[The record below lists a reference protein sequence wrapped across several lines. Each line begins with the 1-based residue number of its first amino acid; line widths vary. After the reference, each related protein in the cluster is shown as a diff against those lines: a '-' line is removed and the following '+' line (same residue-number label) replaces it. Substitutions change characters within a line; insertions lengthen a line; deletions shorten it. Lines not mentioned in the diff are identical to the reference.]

1 MADTDLTKTI
11 IPYLDRHLVFPLL
24 AHLLETELFPV
35 EDVQRAQY
43 ELAKST
49 NMVDYAV
56 MLYGQVN
63 GEDADPPAGVQ
74 SPHPL
79 CGTDRVTTVTQS
91 SRRRGIRRSRR
102 TSD

>member
-1 MADTDLTKTI
+1 MSEHDLTKTI

-24 AHLLETELFPV
+24 AHLLETSLFPV

-63 GEDADPPAGVQ
+63 GEDTEPPSGARSSG
-74 SPHPL
+74 HP
-79 CGTDRVTTVTQS
+79 QP
-91 SRRRGIRRSRR
+91 RRI
-102 TSD
+102 

>member
-24 AHLLETELFPV
+24 AHLLETEIFPV

-49 NMVDYAV
+49 SMVDYAV
-56 MLYGQVN
+56 HLYGQVY
-63 GEDADPPAGVQ
+63 GEDKEVPAGVR
-74 SPHPL
+74 SITFYH
-79 CGTDRVTTVTQS
+79 GTNV
-91 SRRRGIRRSRR
+91 
-102 TSD
+102 

>member
-24 AHLLETELFPV
+24 NHLLETSLFPV
-35 EDVQRAQY
+35 EDVISAQY

-56 MLYGQVN
+56 GLYAQVN
-63 GEDADPPAGVQ
+63 GEDAEPPAGAQ
-74 SPHPL
+74 TWPTSLHW
-79 CGTDRVTTVTQS
+79 S
-91 SRRRGIRRSRR
+91 SEQIA
-102 TSD
+102 